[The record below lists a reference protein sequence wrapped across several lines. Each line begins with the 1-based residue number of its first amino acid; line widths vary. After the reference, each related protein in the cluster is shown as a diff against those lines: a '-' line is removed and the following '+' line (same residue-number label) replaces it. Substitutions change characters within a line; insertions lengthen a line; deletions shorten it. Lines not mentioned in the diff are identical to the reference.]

1 MNYTLYNIRIS
12 VDNYVV
18 CTAKNKSSKW
28 DEQTEAEMYI
38 IFIK

>member
-1 MNYTLYNIRIS
+1 MRIS
-12 VDNYVV
+12 VDNCLV

-28 DEQTEAEMYI
+28 DEQTEAETYM